1 MERSSQG
8 VISRLNDNVGSG
20 HHKVRTE
27 AEGRTA
33 LRAFFDDD
41 SRLID
46 SQQLA
51 QSGKFFPEL

>member
-1 MERSSQG
+1 
-8 VISRLNDNVGSG
+8 
-20 HHKVRTE
+20 VRTE